1 MKESERRTRA
11 SFLVQANALTRKNLS
26 FQKRKWGANVCLL
39 TSPFLI
45 CVMLYVLQETI
56 NAQLDS
62 RSFRCGCKCLS
73 CCDWVPVR
81 NATSQ
86 GGIDYFYDCF
96 NATDD
101 RPCSPYASCSAYD
114 DTECGYLFSTADQV
128 GFCEVQQ
135 PPLWPALLQI
145 PRRQFRTAKYP
156 EIDPQGIPPPQN
168 LPPEATAMLYTGE
181 YKEIA
186 SKLMDS
192 MWNRGQTITEAAQAA
207 YLRAQ
212 ATGQNIPTST
222 EGSNIAS
229 EKDFVEAAG
238 SLTRGLYEFGLVMGT
253 SSFTSVTMLM
263 EPAFVATSSGSADGA
278 TSRPPLYFAQPNCS
292 TLTTEDLE
300 TLARIG
306 EAITNMTGFPVECV
320 SLPPAQ
326 QLTYQLM
333 NDQVYAGWLS
343 SESVVRNESI
353 YQLTKSEIATATH
366 PVQEYPGAL
375 YDWRDTDP
383 ASGRFRVAVWVNNSN
398 VARDPGIPDIQRWS
412 QPVNLAANAYLKQIA
427 GPAASARLAGVR
439 DMPKGA
445 TRLSLD
451 FSSLLGP
458 LFMMWFFQ
466 LMLPINVYSLVHE
479 KEHHLRI
486 MQRMQ
491 GLGEGAYYAVH
502 YLWMVGMYCVFA
514 AIFVAV
520 GSGIGL
526 KIFTLNSYGVQIVF
540 YLLWGN
546 LLASFSFFF
555 ASVMKEARPAVL
567 LAVIY
572 VIITGFVANLVMV
585 QYVEQGPMWVA
596 DVMQLIPAFS
606 LFRGLYELAQYAF
619 LADRNGGKGLTWN
632 KMLDPDCG
640 MAQVWLYLLV
650 EWALFPLIAFWLE
663 QVTGAGTGV
672 KRHPLFFLGMRHSET
687 KKMKKLTKD
696 TKNLMIGGE
705 SSLNTATE
713 EDNNASFSSPRSA
726 SQATQIQSPT
736 LDYYYGAAPA
746 AGAALSPKLTT
757 EGIETAP
764 NKTSKTSTIA
774 DASHMVARAISSVA
788 RKVTSVRLDLGDA
801 SGSGAINHIE
811 QNNNEIQPGDS
822 NSDSENSVT
831 RGIYQEGADVSA
843 ERTRVENLWQKWSS
857 QQSSSQNSKN
867 LQSPAAILLHHLR
880 KIYPIKNG
888 NQPKIAVH
896 DLSLAIDRCE
906 CFGLLGPNGAGKT
919 TTIRMME
926 GFLDPSSGDILIEG
940 LSIPG
945 DIESIYGLMGA
956 CPQHD
961 LLWEGL
967 TAREHLF
974 FYGRLKNLG
983 GAVLKRAVD
992 DGLRSVNLFD
1002 VGDNLVSSYSG
1013 GMKRRL
1019 SVAIALMGDPL
1030 VVYLDEPST
1039 GLDPSSRHLL
1049 WEVIKNARKNKAVVL
1064 TTHSMEEAEALCDR
1078 LGIFVGGRLQCVG
1091 NPKDLT
1097 ARFGGY
1103 LSFTITTPPH
1113 QEAAAA
1119 KVVKSISPNARL
1131 VYALGGTQKYEL
1143 PLSEVEV
1150 DGCFRRMEEVKLRKE
1165 LEVLDWG
1172 VSNATLEEVFI
1183 KITRDAGVQMSAWTG

>member
-1 MKESERRTRA
+1 
-11 SFLVQANALTRKNLS
+11 
-26 FQKRKWGANVCLL
+26 
-39 TSPFLI
+39 
-45 CVMLYVLQETI
+45 
-56 NAQLDS
+56 
-62 RSFRCGCKCLS
+62 
-73 CCDWVPVR
+73 
-81 NATSQ
+81 
-86 GGIDYFYDCF
+86 
-96 NATDD
+96 
-101 RPCSPYASCSAYD
+101 
-114 DTECGYLFSTADQV
+114 
-128 GFCEVQQ
+128 
-135 PPLWPALLQI
+135 
-145 PRRQFRTAKYP
+145 
-156 EIDPQGIPPPQN
+156 
-168 LPPEATAMLYTGE
+168 MLYTGE
-181 YKEIA
+181 NKDIA

-192 MWNRGQTITEAAQAA
+192 MWIRGQTITEAAQAA

-292 TLTTEDLE
+292 ALTTEDLE

-343 SESVVRNESI
+343 SESVVRNNSI

-375 YDWRDTDP
+375 YDWQDTDP
-383 ASGRFRVAVWVNNSN
+383 TSGQFRVAVWVNNSN
-398 VARDPGIPDIQRWS
+398 VARDPGVPDIQRWS

-491 GLGEGAYYAVH
+491 GLGEGPYYAVH
-502 YLWMVGMYCVFA
+502 YAWMVSMYCVFA

-555 ASVMKEARPAVL
+555 AAVMKEARPAVL

-585 QYVEQGPMWVA
+585 QYVEQGPIWVA
-596 DVMQLIPAFS
+596 NVMQLIPAFS

-619 LADRNGGKGLTWN
+619 LAARNGGQGLTWK

-650 EWALFPLIAFWLE
+650 EWALLPLIAFWLE

-687 KKMKKLTKD
+687 KKLEKLAKDKKKTEED
-696 TKNLMIGGE
+696 N
-705 SSLNTATE
+705 SLNRATK
-713 EDNNASFSSPRSA
+713 EDNNASPNST
-726 SQATQIQSPT
+726 SQATIEATSQIQSPT
-736 LDYYYGAAPA
+736 LDYYYGSAPA
-746 AGAALSPKLTT
+746 AGAGLSPKLTT

-764 NKTSKTSTIA
+764 NKTFKTSTIA
-774 DASHMVARAISSVA
+774 DASHMVARAVSSVA

-801 SGSGAINHIE
+801 RGSGTT
-811 QNNNEIQPGDS
+811 QNIDQNTNKEIQPQRDYDEIGD
-822 NSDSENSVT
+822 NSSET
-831 RGIYQEGADVSA
+831 RGTYQEGADVSA
-843 ERTRVENLWQKWSS
+843 ERTRVENLWSTRN
-857 QQSSSQNSKN
+857 SSSQVLKE
-867 LQSPAAILLHHLR
+867 LPQSAAAAAILLYNLR
-880 KIYPIKNG
+880 KIYPSKNG

-896 DLSLAIDRCE
+896 NLSLAIDRCE

-967 TAREHLF
+967 TAREHLL

-983 GAVLKRAVD
+983 GAILKRAVD

-1078 LGIFVGGRLQCVG
+1078 LGIFVGGRLHCVG

-1119 KVVKSISPNARL
+1119 KVVKSMSPNARL

-1150 DGCFRRMEEVKLRKE
+1150 DRCFRRMEEVKLRKE

>member
-1 MKESERRTRA
+1 M
-11 SFLVQANALTRKNLS
+11 
-26 FQKRKWGANVCLL
+26 
-39 TSPFLI
+39 
-45 CVMLYVLQETI
+45 
-56 NAQLDS
+56 
-62 RSFRCGCKCLS
+62 
-73 CCDWVPVR
+73 PVR
-81 NATSQ
+81 NATAQ

-101 RPCSPYASCSAYD
+101 RPCSPYASCSAYN

-145 PRRQFRTAKYP
+145 PRRQFRTPKYP
-156 EIDPQGIPPPQN
+156 EVDPQGIPPPQN
-168 LPPEATAMLYTGE
+168 LPPEATAMLYTGNNQQ
-181 YKEIA
+181 IA

-192 MWNRGQTITEAAQAA
+192 MWNRGQTITQAAQAA

-212 ATGQNIPTST
+212 KTGQNIPTST

-229 EKDFVEAAG
+229 EKDFVDAAG

-292 TLTTEDLE
+292 ALSIEDLD

-326 QLTYQLM
+326 QSSYQLM
-333 NDQVYAGWLS
+333 NDQVYTGWLS
-343 SESVVRNESI
+343 SESAVRNGSI
-353 YQLTKSEIATATH
+353 YQLTKSQIATATH

-375 YDWRDTDP
+375 YDWQDTDP
-383 ASGRFRVAVWVNNSN
+383 TSGRFRVAVWVNNSN
-398 VARDPGIPDIQRWS
+398 VARDPGVPDIQRWS
-412 QPVNLAANAYLKQIA
+412 QPVNLAANAYLKNVA

-491 GLGEGAYYAVH
+491 GLGDGAYYVVH

-526 KIFTLNSYGVQIVF
+526 KIFTLNSYSVQIVF

-546 LLASFSFFF
+546 LLASYSFFF

-585 QYVEQGPMWVA
+585 QYVEQGPIWVA

-619 LADRNGGKGLTWN
+619 LADRNGGQGLTWN

-640 MAQVWLYLLV
+640 MAQVWFYILV
-650 EWALFPLIAFWLE
+650 EWALFPLVAFWLE

-672 KRHPLFFLGMRHSET
+672 KRHPLFFLGIRHNEI
-687 KKMKKLTKD
+687 KKMEKMAKKKKGKTSPPGTVKQED
-696 TKNLMIGGE
+696 TTTNAAVE
-705 SSLNTATE
+705 SLSPSTE
-713 EDNNASFSSPRSA
+713 
-726 SQATQIQSPT
+726 QTQIQSPT

-764 NKTSKTSTIA
+764 NKKNKTSTIA
-774 DASHMVARAISSVA
+774 DASHMVARAVSSVA
-788 RKVTSVRLDLGDA
+788 RKVTSVRLDLGNA
-801 SGSGAINHIE
+801 SGTGGDGGSDSLTKD
-811 QNNNEIQPGDS
+811 NNEIQDS
-822 NSDSENSVT
+822 NSDSKST
-831 RGIYQEGADVSA
+831 FQEGADVSA
-843 ERTRVENLWQKWSS
+843 ERTRVENLWQQWSL
-857 QQSSSQNSKN
+857 QQNSSEISKISK
-867 LQSPAAILLHHLR
+867 SPAAILLHHLR
-880 KIYPIKNG
+880 KIYPTKDG
-888 NQPKIAVH
+888 NKPKIAVH

-926 GFLDPSSGDILIEG
+926 GFLNPSSGDILIEG

-967 TAREHLF
+967 TAREHLY

-1019 SVAIALMGDPL
+1019 SVAISLMGDPL
-1030 VVYLDEPST
+1030 VCYLDEPST

-1103 LSFTITTPPH
+1103 LSFTVTTPPH

-1119 KVVKSISPNARL
+1119 KVVKSMSPNARL

-1165 LEVLDWG
+1165 LEILDWG